1 MPDSTFNKGARVR
14 VLRGAHFAQV
24 GVVAEPDT
32 GRATIPVRFL
42 ATDGA
47 EGPTPIARAALAKVA
62 SYDIERDKD
71 FIKSARREFEA
82 DPWAF
87 RARLAV
93 ELAILVEGHGTTLMG
108 AARLLIEE
116 ADRLDDEGLVDFE
129 ANR

>member
-1 MPDSTFNKGARVR
+1 MSDSTFNEGDRVR

-24 GVVAEPDT
+24 GVVTEPDT
-32 GRATIPVRFL
+32 GHATVPVRFL

-47 EGPTPIARAALAKVA
+47 EGPSPIARAALAKVA
-62 SYDIERDKD
+62 PDDAERDKD
-71 FIKSARREFEA
+71 FIKVARREFEA
-82 DPWAF
+82 DPVSF

-93 ELAILVEGHGTTLMG
+93 ELAIMVEGHGVTLMG

-116 ADRLDDEGLVDFE
+116 ADRLDDEGLVDLE